1 MTPVRHYNRA
11 RRKTGEPSHLEKSEP
26 RRQPEET
33 DIEAQITALEA
44 LSTSGLRI
52 QWQQLYR
59 ATPPTRLSR
68 DLLVR
73 GIAYLVQECAMG
85 GLSATTIRRLR
96 SLAASSERS
105 RGIGDASVISLRP
118 GTKLAREWH
127 QKVHTVS
134 VLDDGFEYQGE
145 RYSSLSRIARRI
157 TGVSW
162 SGPRF
167 FGISKPL
174 RETAENPHG

>member
-11 RRKTGEPSHLEKSEP
+11 RRKTGEPSRLEKSEP
-26 RRQPEET
+26 RRQPEEP

-44 LSTSGLRI
+44 LSISDLRI
-52 QWQQLYR
+52 RWQQLYR

-73 GIAYLVQECAMG
+73 GIAYLVQECALG
-85 GLSATTIRRLR
+85 GLSASTKRRLR
-96 SLAASSERS
+96 SLAAGSEQR
-105 RGIGDASVISLRP
+105 RGAGDASVICLRR
-118 GTKLAREWH
+118 GTKLVREWH

-134 VLDDGFEYQGE
+134 VLDNGYEYQGE

-167 FGISKPL
+167 FGVSKPL
-174 RETAENPHG
+174 REEAENPRG

>member
-1 MTPVRHYNRA
+1 MTPARHYNRA
-11 RRKTGEPSHLEKSEP
+11 RRNTGEPSHLAKSAP
-26 RRQPEET
+26 RSQPEKI

-44 LSTSGLRI
+44 MSTSDLRI
-52 QWQQLYR
+52 QWQQLCR

-73 GIAYLVQECAMG
+73 GIAYLVQECALG
-85 GLSATTIRRLR
+85 GLSASTKRRLR
-96 SLAASSERS
+96 SLAASSEQRRS
-105 RGIGDASVISLRP
+105 TGDASVISLRP
-118 GTKLAREWH
+118 GTKLVREWH
-127 QKVHTVS
+127 QTVHTVN
-134 VLDDGFEYQGE
+134 VLDNGFEYEGE

-167 FGISKPL
+167 FGVSKPP
-174 RETAENPHG
+174 RGTAENAHG